1 MTVVYLRGEE
11 ILVAG
16 TVACG
21 FTTHARERDQF
32 EANVARPQT
41 SAFGK
46 DAYVGV
52 WSKAAA
58 LLHSFAT
65 TQCLVDG
72 NKRTAWASAWLTLR
86 ANEVVGPLTAPLY
99 DDGAER
105 FIEDVSAGGVGVHEV
120 VTQLRQFAN

>member
-1 MTVVYLRGEE
+1 MRGEE

-21 FTTHARERDQF
+21 FTTHARERDHF

-41 SAFGK
+41 SAFGA
-46 DAYVGV
+46 DAYMGV

-72 NKRTAWASAWLTLR
+72 NKRTAWASAWLMLR
-86 ANEVVGPLTAPLY
+86 TNEIVGPLNTPLCS
-99 DDGAER
+99 DVAER
-105 FIEDVSAGGVGVHEV
+105 FIEDVSAGGVGVDEV
-120 VTQLRQFAN
+120 ITQLQRFAS